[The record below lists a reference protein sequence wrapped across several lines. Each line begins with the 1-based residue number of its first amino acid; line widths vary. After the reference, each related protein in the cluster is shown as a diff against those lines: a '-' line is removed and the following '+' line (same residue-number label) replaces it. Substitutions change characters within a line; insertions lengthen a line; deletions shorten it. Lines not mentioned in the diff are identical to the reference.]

1 MNKLKSIF
9 VGLMVFIVSVITV
22 IIIVIGNISM
32 YLLAPLILAVVGGV
46 AYYDMKKDGT
56 L

>member
-1 MNKLKSIF
+1 MNAIKSILI
-9 VGLMVFIVSVITV
+9 GISVFIVSTIA
-22 IIIVIGNISM
+22 IILILLGNISM
-32 YLLAPLILAVVGGV
+32 YILSPLILAVLGAI